1 AGGGTAPAGLSV
13 TAAPWTGTAG
23 QALTGTVTV
32 SAPGAAW
39 VSVTI
44 TGAPLGM
51 GFSMQGTAVTAR
63 WPAPVA
69 GNYTLAIVARDSLSR
84 TAQAAVPVSIH

>member
-1 AGGGTAPAGLSV
+1 
-13 TAAPWTGTAG
+13 APWTGTAG

-69 GNYTLAIVARDSLSR
+69 GNYTLAIVARDSLGR